1 MAKNNMFESAS
12 AKRKEE
18 INKIVNSSE
27 PKKEKEEAKVIYTK
41 NENKKMISAQVS
53 ISVYEKFTEINKK
66 AGLKNN
72 AVINNLIWAY
82 VEDHKKEL

>member
-27 PKKEKEEAKVIYTK
+27 PKKEEAKVVYTK